1 VLTHSDARVAPIQTE
16 TSEMDSQAESNRHD
30 RKRYGRHPVDNKQK
44 TSLDLLSPTIF
55 HEPWWLEI
63 ASAGKYEETIVES
76 GGRMVGRLPF
86 FTKRRAFGLKSLEMP
101 ALTYLLGPAIL
112 PEFATCGAV
121 RSLKAFHI
129 VKKLVN
135 ALPPAWHA
143 SFRLHA
149 DTGNAL
155 AFAAAGFQVS
165 VDQSVEI
172 LADEQEV
179 LWRQM
184 RDKNRNMIRR
194 AREHLTI
201 RPSTEPGFF
210 SRFYQEC
217 LNEAG
222 KQNTYDEAVVEPLVV
237 NASSRQV
244 GRVLVADRPDGTPE
258 AAIFTVWD
266 AKREYYLMSAR
277 RRTAHSGAINLL
289 IWEALCSAAESGRI
303 FDMAGIHVLAPNVPN
318 LVLLTGFGGTIV
330 TRLRVARTHP
340 ILKEAFAISSLFRHK
355 SGL

>member
-1 VLTHSDARVAPIQTE
+1 VRIRSHALVAPMSTE
-16 TSEMDSQAESNRHD
+16 ISDMDVRAENSRCD
-30 RKRYGRHPVDNKQK
+30 AKRYGRYPVDNKQE
-44 TSLDLLSPTIF
+44 TLSGLFSPTIF

-76 GGRMVGRLPF
+76 GGRLAGRLPF
-86 FTKRRAFGLKSLEMP
+86 FAKRRAFGIKSLEMP

-112 PEFATCGAV
+112 PEFASRGAV
-121 RSLKAFHI
+121 RSLKEFHI
-129 VKKLVN
+129 VTKLVK
-135 ALPPAWHA
+135 ALPLAWHT

-165 VDQSVEI
+165 IDQSVEI
-172 LADEQEV
+172 LPDEQEV

-217 LNEAG
+217 LSEAG
-222 KQNTYDEAVVEPLVV
+222 KQNTYDEAVVEPLVE
-237 NASSRQV
+237 NASRRQV
-244 GRVLVADRPDGTPE
+244 GRVLVAKRPDGTPD

-266 AKREYYLMSAR
+266 AKREYYLMSTR
-277 RRTAHSGAINLL
+277 RQSAHAGAINLL
-289 IWEALCSAAESGRI
+289 IWEALCSAAKSGRI

-318 LVLLTGFGGTIV
+318 LVLLTGFGGMV
-330 TRLRVARTHP
+330 VPRLRVARTHP
-340 ILKEAFAISSLFRHK
+340 VLREAFSISSLFSRK